1 MENTDSHTRT
11 GNGASKRI
19 QQISNWLPIGILI
32 ISLLPTL
39 FLWNMYS
46 NSLHARAEAVFKDK
60 TEDIAVRITRRMHDH
75 EQVLRGAAGLFAVN
89 ENTTRTDWRRYVSA
103 LQLDSNHP
111 GILGVGYSIW
121 LTPAE
126 KEANIGRIRSEGF
139 PEYTIRP
146 NGDRPVYTSIIY
158 LEPFNWRNQRA
169 FGYDMY
175 SEPLRKAA
183 MDRARDE
190 NIATIAAKIILVQ
203 ETDKD
208 KQSGMLMYVPVYN
221 QGMPLDTRENR
232 HRAFRGFAYSPIRM
246 NDFVQGTLGKL
257 PEDASIEI
265 SVGGK
270 TIERDQMFDSIK
282 SGKLVLPENYTPSI
296 VSTKTIQAYGCS
308 WHFTFKALPAF
319 DKELN
324 RKQSY
329 LFLVSGILFSA
340 LVSYLS
346 FLTLKTKKQAVKLV
360 ENELAQLNSRLS
372 LATDSAGIGVW
383 EWIVPENRLI
393 WDRWMFA
400 QYGVD
405 EDDFGGAYQA
415 WLRGVHPAD
424 KTRCDR
430 EIEQAL
436 RGEKEFDTEFRVI
449 WPSGQVRHIKAN
461 GRVQRSFDGKPL
473 RMIGINYDITARKIS
488 EERMHEQAV
497 MLEFEVADRQR
508 AQEDLAVKQV
518 QLEALNSSLQ
528 QRIDDSVGELRRK
541 DQVMISQSRQA
552 AMGEMIGNI
561 AHQWRQ
567 PLNAL
572 AMLLGNMKSAFDYN
586 ELTPEYMDKGVENG
600 NRLIQ
605 KMSST
610 ITDFRNFFLPD
621 KESVSFSAREQ
632 ISHAVALVE
641 AALTSQNIRIILD
654 VEQDL
659 TLTGLPNEFSQ
670 VLINLLAN
678 SRDAIKD
685 SGVAEGCITIRL
697 SEHDGM
703 GRVSISDNGGGIP
716 PDVLDKIFEPYF
728 STKEMGTGIG
738 LYMSKMII
746 ERSMSGTIE
755 AHNIQGGAEFVVVT
769 PLNGKQA

>member
-1 MENTDSHTRT
+1 MNNSKKNIYAITCGICILLLWMFLWFQYQYDSRQANASAETNVANLTKAFEENILGTIRHLDEFLVTLRRDFPQHKDQIPDLLTSYNRHSDRQLIIQLSITDARGIMIFNTKEMPDTPLDLSDREHIRVQMNSSEDNLFISKPVLGRASKKWSIQFTRKILDRNGAFAGVVVLSVDPAYFTGFYKSIDIGSKGVITLLGMDGVIRARSSAPTQGVDAIGTSIPGTTILLDPARPSFGTYRAPSVIDGVNRIISYRRLKSYPLVVRVALAEDEALKSHYWHTRSIIIQ
-11 GNGASKRI
+11 GLCASGGLLLIFWLTLRLTTR
-19 QQISNWLPIGILI
+19 QQI
-32 ISLLPTL
+32 
-39 FLWNMYS
+39 Y
-46 NSLHARAEAVFKDK
+46 
-60 TEDIAVRITRRMHDH
+60 TE
-75 EQVLRGAAGLFAVN
+75 
-89 ENTTRTDWRRYVSA
+89 
-103 LQLDSNHP
+103 
-111 GILGVGYSIW
+111 
-121 LTPAE
+121 
-126 KEANIGRIRSEGF
+126 
-139 PEYTIRP
+139 
-146 NGDRPVYTSIIY
+146 
-158 LEPFNWRNQRA
+158 
-169 FGYDMY
+169 
-175 SEPLRKAA
+175 
-183 MDRARDE
+183 
-190 NIATIAAKIILVQ
+190 
-203 ETDKD
+203 
-208 KQSGMLMYVPVYN
+208 
-221 QGMPLDTRENR
+221 
-232 HRAFRGFAYSPIRM
+232 
-246 NDFVQGTLGKL
+246 
-257 PEDASIEI
+257 
-265 SVGGK
+265 
-270 TIERDQMFDSIK
+270 
-282 SGKLVLPENYTPSI
+282 
-296 VSTKTIQAYGCS
+296 
-308 WHFTFKALPAF
+308 
-319 DKELN
+319 
-324 RKQSY
+324 
-329 LFLVSGILFSA
+329 
-340 LVSYLS
+340 
-346 FLTLKTKKQAVKLV
+346 
-360 ENELAQLNSRLS
+360 
-372 LATDSAGIGVW
+372 
-383 EWIVPENRLI
+383 
-393 WDRWMFA
+393 
-400 QYGVD
+400 
-405 EDDFGGAYQA
+405 
-415 WLRGVHPAD
+415 
-424 KTRCDR
+424 
-430 EIEQAL
+430 
-436 RGEKEFDTEFRVI
+436 
-449 WPSGQVRHIKAN
+449 
-461 GRVQRSFDGKPL
+461 
-473 RMIGINYDITARKIS
+473 
-488 EERMHEQAV
+488 
-497 MLEFEVADRQR
+497 
-508 AQEDLAVKQV
+508 

-528 QRIDDSVGELRRK
+528 QRIDESVNELRRK

-769 PLNGKQA
+769 PLNGN